1 MFAAILLPGFCLQAV
16 LRWREELWTQPV
28 AVVDD
33 TTAKG
38 AVLELT
44 PPAAAVGVWPGMAS
58 TQALARCGTL
68 QLLPRSLPQEQSLG
82 NALLTLGA
90 SLSPRIEATADG
102 ICTIDL
108 RQAKISDWN
117 KWASEVL
124 ARLEELRLQAQIG
137 VAANPDL
144 ALLAARRAAPVL
156 VVQNTGAFLSGL
168 AIAEVDVPP
177 ELSAVLRDWGIS
189 QLGDLT
195 RVPQSE
201 LIDRLG
207 PEAGELWQRAAGQ
220 SHRLLRTV
228 QPPEEFSEAFEFE
241 HEVETVEPILFILR
255 RFLDQ
260 LTLRLTGAYRVA
272 SKMTLI
278 LPLEQNGDSP
288 PRSTCAFSPSP
299 RRQRMRRCSSESCTR
314 IWRICTSRSA
324 RSPCGCSSSPVTPDN
339 QQLRLFESPL
349 RDPNRFGET
358 LARLTALVGPGRV
371 GVPEP
376 EPTHQPDRFRIT
388 EPQFAQLDDTAPPA
402 AENLTLG
409 LPLRRLPPAFAAQV
423 RVIGQVPAQVFSEKV
438 FGEIVDA
445 AGPYRVSGGWWE
457 QNPWS
462 AEEWDIEMS
471 DGALYRLS
479 RASRAGLSKAA
490 TTLSRNELRRAPHP
504 QRLQLSAR
512 RLFSRAA
519 RRARCAVASA
529 GNGAV

>member
-1 MFAAILLPGFCLQAV
+1 MFAAILLPGFRLQAV

-44 PPAAAVGVWPGMAS
+44 PAAASSGVWPGMAS
-58 TQALARCGTL
+58 TQAMARCGTL

-82 NALLTLGA
+82 NALLTLAA
-90 SLSPRIEATADG
+90 SLSPRMEATADG

-117 KWASEVL
+117 AWAGEVL

-137 VAANPDL
+137 VATNPDL
-144 ALLAARRAAPVL
+144 TLLAARRAAPVL

-220 SHRLLRTV
+220 AHRLLRTV

-278 LPLEQNGDSP
+278 LPLEQNGESAAAEHV
-288 PRSTCAFSPSP
+288 RLFTIPSP
-299 RRQRMRRCSSESCTR
+299 TADAEVLFRILHTHLEDLHLAQRPIAVRLLIE
-314 IWRICTSRSA
+314 
-324 RSPCGCSSSPVTPDN
+324 PVTPDN

-358 LARLTALVGPGRV
+358 LARLTALVGAGRV

-376 EPTHQPDRFRIT
+376 EPTHQPDRFRIA
-388 EPQFAQLDDTAPPA
+388 EPQFARLDDTVAPA

-409 LPLRRLPPAFAAQV
+409 LPLRRFRPPFATQV
-423 RVIGQVPAQVFSEKV
+423 RVIGQVPAQIFSEKV

-479 RASRAGLSKAA
+479 RREQSWFVEG
-490 TTLSRNELRRAPHP
+490 
-504 QRLQLSAR
+504 
-512 RLFSRAA
+512 
-519 RRARCAVASA
+519 CYDAVAK
-529 GNGAV
+529 